1 MEKRIKEKRNRRK
14 YRIYNSR
21 GNKQKCPARAG
32 VFIAENIVK
41 ITDETRPCYDL
52 NRLKREKLGTKTG
65 AYIHW
70 FEKKQGKVK

>member
-1 MEKRIKEKRNRRK
+1 MSVWSYDAN
-14 YRIYNSR
+14 
-21 GNKQKCPARAG
+21 GNVTEYKNPQGVKQAYEYDG
-32 VFIAENIVK
+32 NGNIVK

>member
-32 VFIAENIVK
+32 FFIAEKIENI
-41 ITDETRPCYDL
+41 
-52 NRLKREKLGTKTG
+52 EKS
-65 AYIHW
+65 
-70 FEKKQGKVK
+70 